1 MCAWAVAGA
10 AVVTAGAGLYK
21 TIKSSHDEK
30 KAEQAEAR
38 LQKPYYNI
46 QDEYY
51 KNQQLAGGLA
61 TQGYTTSAKN
71 YLTEESERGLG
82 SGIDAIEATGGSAN
96 DISKLYGV
104 YQNSIRNNAA
114 GDAQQQIEN
123 IKTLMSANKDIAG
136 QKTTKWSLDQDRQY
150 QTQLKQYRQQEA
162 INNQNKW
169 NGISETAGAIG
180 AAGTAFSNSSLLN
193 PGGGSPTPQN
203 PQSTTPVQVQQE
215 SATPISPTIQT
226 SSWDKFFGQNY
237 Q

>member
-1 MCAWAVAGA
+1 MAWAVAGA
-10 AVVTAGAGLYK
+10 AVVTAGAGIYK
-21 TIKSSHDEK
+21 TIKSSHDGK
-30 KAEQAEAR
+30 KAREAESR

-51 KNQQLAGGLA
+51 KNQQLSQGLA
-61 TQGYTTSAKN
+61 TQGYTTAAKN
-71 YLTEESERGLG
+71 YLTEKSQSGLG

-96 DISKLYGV
+96 DIAKLYGV
-104 YQNSIRNNAA
+104 YQDSMRNNAA

-123 IKTLMSANKDIAG
+123 IKSLMSANKDIAG
-136 QKTTKWSLDQDRQY
+136 QKTTKWSLDEDRQY

-180 AAGTAFSNSSLLN
+180 AAGTAFSNSGLLTN
-193 PGGGSPTPQN
+193 GGRTTTPQN
-203 PQSTTPVQVQQE
+203 PQSTAPVEVSQEAATPV
-215 SATPISPTIQT
+215 SQT
-226 SSWDKFFGQNY
+226 MQASSWDKFFGQNY